1 MLRGEST
8 QFLRNF
14 TTLYLQPF
22 NILETAEELEILEL
36 SSDPK
41 IKLIIIP
48 ILGETT
54 TDEFNIPRK
63 VDLGNHK

>member
-1 MLRGEST
+1 MGYSDESTYAKCLLKGEST

-36 SSDPK
+36 PSEPK
-41 IKLIIIP
+41 NQ
-48 ILGETT
+48 
-54 TDEFNIPRK
+54 TDHHTDSRRDNY
-63 VDLGNHK
+63 